1 MNQTYNLV
9 EFFSGIGSQ
18 ARALENL
25 NLNINTLGTCEWDIH
40 AFIAYDAIH
49 NSPDIDKEISEM
61 DKSTLLDILKDYTLS
76 NNGKEA
82 MKYSML
88 KTYSVEALR
97 YIYSGIVKSNN
108 YVDINSLNGERMADN
123 IDILTYSF
131 PCQDLSNVGAFHG
144 YNKGIDKES
153 GSRSSLLWQVG
164 RILSEMKSD
173 GKNLPRFLLMENV
186 PTLLS
191 NRHFDN
197 FKTWINELE
206 SLGYYSKYY
215 QLNAIDFGLPQ
226 NRPRLLMLSV
236 YYGDDT
242 ELLEKL
248 KSFFEDKD
256 EKAVIES
263 YKNSGFY
270 QSKGVKDLLRINYS
284 KKKIYEE
291 AVECTPNDTPSRRKI
306 WIENPQIILPD
317 GSFNP
322 NIDHVRT
329 ITTKQDRN
337 PNSGNLYFDTNI
349 EGKSK
354 FRYLTPRECLLFM
367 GFKDKD
373 FRNIKKR
380 NIEIH
385 KGSYLFPRD
394 KIIRMAGNSIPVKL
408 LEGLFWLMIQTD
420 KYMDDYKNGCA

>member
-25 NLNINTLGTCEWDIH
+25 NVNINTLGTCEWDIH
-40 AFIAYDAIH
+40 AFVAYDAIH

-97 YIYSGIVKSNN
+97 YIYSGIKKSNN
-108 YVDINSLNGERMADN
+108 YVDISSLSGDSMENN

-144 YNKGIDKES
+144 YNKGIDKDS

-164 RILSEMKSD
+164 RILSEMKKG

-191 NRHFDN
+191 KRHFDN
-197 FKTWINELE
+197 FRTWIDELE

-215 QLNAIDFGLPQ
+215 QLNALDFGLPQ

-236 YYGDDT
+236 YYGNDT
-242 ELLEKL
+242 KLLEKL
-248 KSFFEDKD
+248 RLFFEDKD
-256 EKAVIES
+256 EAAVIES
-263 YKNSGFY
+263 YKKSEFY
-270 QSKGVKDLLRINYS
+270 NPQRVRNLLRTNYNI
-284 KKKIYEE
+284 KKIYEE
-291 AVECTPNDTPSRRKI
+291 ALECTPNDTPSRRKI
-306 WIENPQIILPD
+306 WDENPQITRSD

-322 NIDHVRT
+322 NITYVRT

-367 GFKDKD
+367 GFKDED
-373 FRNIKKR
+373 FSNIKKR
-380 NIEIH
+380 NIEMH
-385 KGSYLFPRD
+385 RGDYFFPRD

-420 KYMDDYKNGCA
+420 KYMDDYRNGHT